1 MDPLQQAFFIGAAG
15 MTAQVARLRTVAQN
29 IANANTTGLTPD
41 SEPYRRKTIH
51 FHNVLDRT
59 LGTQTVQV
67 RAIREDPS
75 PFRLQYEP
83 GHPAADERG
92 YVRYPNVVAL
102 IEMNDYRQASRSY
115 EASLNALRQT
125 RQLARQTVDLLRSQ

>member
-51 FHNVLDRT
+51 FHNVLDRA